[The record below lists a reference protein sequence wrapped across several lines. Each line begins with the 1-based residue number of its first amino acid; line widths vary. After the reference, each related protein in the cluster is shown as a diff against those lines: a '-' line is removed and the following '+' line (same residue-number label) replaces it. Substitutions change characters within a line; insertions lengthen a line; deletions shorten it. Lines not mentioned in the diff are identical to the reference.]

1 MGQVPTLQEMI
12 ETVERL
18 ERSLAG
24 APLLPLYRDLKA
36 RFRADLTDERDLA
49 LSRDA
54 ALMLVKADLESRSS
68 QTGGR

>member
-1 MGQVPTLQEMI
+1 MGRIPTVDEMI

-36 RFRADLTDERDLA
+36 RFRADLA
-49 LSRDA
+49 CGA
-54 ALMLVKADLESRSS
+54 ALTLVKADLESRSS
-68 QTGGR
+68 QTLGR